1 MTAKSK
7 GPNMSAVSGALL
19 FPAEGSGETAG
30 AARNCLSTRQLQDRV
45 CVCTHFYILGFSF
58 IFLSLLWS
66 ENFLSSLSSRR
77 LVFYMHLF
85 QSY

>member
-58 IFLSLLWS
+58 IFLSLCGVKTCFQACLHAVA
-66 ENFLSSLSSRR
+66 FH
-77 LVFYMHLF
+77 MHLF
-85 QSY
+85 LSY

>member
-7 GPNMSAVSGALL
+7 GPDMSAVSAALL
-19 FPAEGSGETAG
+19 FPAEDCGKTAG
-30 AARNCLSTRQLQDRV
+30 PARSCPSTHQLQDRV

-66 ENFLSSLSSRR
+66 ENFLSSLSSAR